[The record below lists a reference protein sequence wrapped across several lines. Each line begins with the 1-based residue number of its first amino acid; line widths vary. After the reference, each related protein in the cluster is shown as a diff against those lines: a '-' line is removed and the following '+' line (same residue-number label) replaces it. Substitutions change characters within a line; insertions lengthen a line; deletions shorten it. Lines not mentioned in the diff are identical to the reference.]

1 MVYSSRGRR
10 HIPSLARDLT
20 LTQHGMLHR
29 PTSPP
34 PPQFAKAVAA
44 AEAGYAPLRAASPEL
59 ARRLVGLIPQARL
72 NTSLYE
78 DQVRVSFLLNYFK
91 RPWAIDGMV
100 AAYLKCRAVLP
111 SEMVV
116 NVDNP
121 EEAAEWVKH
130 VYPTQGF
137 VVPVFS
143 YNLHEA
149 RGYNR
154 AARTAKGDIVVILQV
169 RGLWRL
175 WRGRL
180 CCKWCTRCRP

>member
-1 MVYSSRGRR
+1 M
-10 HIPSLARDLT
+10 
-20 LTQHGMLHR
+20 
-29 PTSPP
+29 
-34 PPQFAKAVAA
+34 VAA
-44 AEAGYAPLRAASPEL
+44 AEAAYAPLRAASPEL
-59 ARRLVGLIPQARL
+59 AKRLVGLIPQARL

-78 DQVRVSFLLNYFK
+78 DQIRVSFLVNYFK

-100 AAYLKCRAVLP
+100 AAYLKCREVVP
-111 SEMVV
+111 SELVV

-130 VYPTQGF
+130 VYSSEGF

-154 AARTAKGDIVVILQV
+154 AARTAKGDIIIIMQV
-169 RGLWRL
+169 RPAAGWAGEAVGRVVVCGGCSVVWRSL
-175 WRGRL
+175 AEITGVARSRQ
-180 CCKWCTRCRP
+180 